1 MITTI
6 DKAGRIV
13 IPKEIRE
20 ELHFSPQT
28 ELEILSDGYEIRIRK
43 LQTPSIQV
51 EKRSGFLILDIEA
64 EFDSSKTLS
73 EVREERIRQFLW
85 KLFF

>member
-20 ELHFSPQT
+20 ELHFSPHE
-28 ELEILSDGYEIRIRK
+28 ELEIMSDGYEIRIRK
-43 LQTPSIQV
+43 REARSIQV
-51 EKRSGFLILDIEA
+51 EKRSGFLILDFEA
-64 EFDSSKTLS
+64 EFDSSNTLS
-73 EVREERIRQFLW
+73 EIREERIRQFL
-85 KLFF
+85 

>member
-20 ELHFSPQT
+20 ELHFSTQT

-51 EKRSGFLILDIEA
+51 EKRSGFLILDFEA

-73 EVREERIRQFLW
+73 EVRKERIRQFL
-85 KLFF
+85 

>member
-73 EVREERIRQFLW
+73 EVRKERIRQFL
-85 KLFF
+85 

>member
-51 EKRSGFLILDIEA
+51 EKRSGFLILDFEA

-73 EVREERIRQFLW
+73 EVRKERIRQFL
-85 KLFF
+85 

>member
-28 ELEILSDGYEIRIRK
+28 ELEIMSDGYEIRIRK

-51 EKRSGFLILDIEA
+51 EKRSGFLILDFEA
-64 EFDSSKTLS
+64 EFDSSNTLS
-73 EVREERIRQFLW
+73 EVREDRIRQFL
-85 KLFF
+85 

>member
-20 ELHFSPQT
+20 ELHFSAQT
-28 ELEILSDGYEIRIRK
+28 ELEIISDGYEIRIRK
-43 LQTPSIQV
+43 RETPSIQV
-51 EKRSGFLILDIEA
+51 EKRSGFLILDFEA

-73 EVREERIRQFLW
+73 EIREDRIRQFL
-85 KLFF
+85 

>member
-51 EKRSGFLILDIEA
+51 EKRSGFLILDFEA

-73 EVREERIRQFLW
+73 EVREERIRQFL
-85 KLFF
+85 